1 MIIYGSCSGS
11 TGGRYDV
18 WLDVKENSQSIAN
31 NTSNITVAL
40 KLKRNDGYAASAY
53 NGYINQNTV
62 KLTVNG
68 AVVLNEN
75 ITFDTRNGKTA
86 ILGTYTGNVSHDS
99 DGKYIKTIKGEF
111 TTGNAGVSS
120 GLSQG
125 TFTATTIPRASTL
138 VFDKSS
144 VSPTQDIK
152 ATITRAST
160 PFTHTLVYVIGS
172 KRTEAKSIGTSHI
185 FTVPQNFAEEIK
197 NAVKGTVNVTLITY
211 SGAVEVGRKNYSFS
225 LIIPDNATYRPD
237 FTIAL
242 TRSDNGVPSN
252 WGVYVQGKS
261 GVTVNISG
269 ASYKYGASYKSV
281 SVSVGDVQKS
291 TLPSVFSLPKD
302 GEMQVSVKV
311 TDTRGLSAT
320 KTTSITV
327 HKYSPPSAVFNLVER
342 QIENGVSVIAFKV
355 LAKISSVNDK
365 NTRNYSIQYRKM
377 GGEWKNAETIVNVDT
392 QNTTAMGFCKTDI
405 TGADT
410 YELRLT
416 CTDAFSSTITYE
428 KIGTELCA
436 FNIKKGGTGAAFGK
450 YADMDNVLEIDYD
463 LKVNGRCDER
473 LLWSGTLTRDQECT
487 LLDDLWNYRFVKFKA
502 GTYVTYPLS
511 TVYIGASHIRAT
523 GSFAGEGHIEIQ
535 AIRGIYTKPSNIP
548 TFKLEMMTSFNVS
561 TSGITNN
568 AIYTNITEI
577 WGIK

>member
-11 TGGRYDV
+11 AGGRYDV
-18 WLDVKENSQSIAN
+18 WLDIKENSQSIAN
-31 NTSNITVAL
+31 NTSNITVSL

-86 ILGTYTGNVSHDS
+86 VLGTYTGNVSHDS
-99 DGKYIKTIKGEF
+99 DGKYSKTIKGEF

-144 VSPTQDIK
+144 VNPTQDIK

-172 KRTEAKSIGTSHI
+172 KKAEAKSIGTSHI

-197 NAVKGTVNVTLITY
+197 SAVKGTVNVTLITY

-242 TRSDNGVPSN
+242 TRQDNGVPSN
-252 WGVYVQGKS
+252 WGIYVQGKS
-261 GVTVNISG
+261 GVTVNVSG
-269 ASYKYGASYKSV
+269 ASYKYGASYKSALITV
-281 SVSVGDVQKS
+281 SEVQK
-291 TLPSVFSLPKD
+291 TALPSAFSLPKD
-302 GEMQVSVKV
+302 GAIQISVKL
-311 TDTRGLSAT
+311 TDTRGLSTT

-327 HKYSPPSAVFNLVER
+327 HKYSPPAAVFKEIKRVTGEGSLL
-342 QIENGVSVIAFKV
+342 ISFK
-355 LAKISSVNDK
+355 AATTISSLGGK
-365 NTRNYSIQYRKM
+365 NTKTVTLKYKRLGGSYR
-377 GGEWKNAETIVNVDT
+377 NAETLSNSDIGDN
-392 QNTTAMGFCKTDI
+392 I
-405 TGADT
+405 TGECRTGITESNT
-410 YELRLT
+410 YELVLT
-416 CTDAFSSTITYE
+416 CTDTFGSVVITG
-428 KIGTELCA
+428 KLGTELCA
-436 FNIKKGGTGAAFGK
+436 FNIKKGGKGAAFGK
-450 YADMDNVLEIDYD
+450 YAEADNVFEIDYD

-473 LLWSGTLTRDQECT
+473 LLWSGTLTKDQECT

-511 TVYIGASHIRAT
+511 TVYSGTSPIRAI
-523 GSFAGEGHIEIQ
+523 GSFAGEGLIEIQ
-535 AIRGIYTKPSNIP
+535 AIRGTYTKPSDIP

-568 AIYTNITEI
+568 ATYTNITEI